1 MIAGDLLDFV
11 LLLLFCLLL
20 MLEMFGFVVLCTR
33 DDDDNDREDNS
44 SALREPAN
52 FFVAVEA
59 SMLPLTEL
67 SDVRMA
73 TNCHRCSW

>member
-20 MLEMFGFVVLCTR
+20 MLEMFGLVVLCTR

-59 SMLPLTEL
+59 SMLTEL